1 MASSSRNQTKFTSK
15 LHGKKALILGGT
27 SGIGFAVAE
36 GALEFGAHVIVSSS
50 TSDKVDNAQK
60 RLKEAYPDYADHV
73 SGKTCDL
80 SNPETLEANLR
91 ALLDFA
97 GKSINHI
104 IHTAGDRLRI
114 TPVRDVTAEI
124 LQTTSIVRFTSC
136 LILAKLAP
144 EYLAAGP
151 ESSISLTGGVNSI
164 RPGPNWTINAAYGSG
179 KEGMVRGLAIDLKPT
194 RVNVVS
200 PGAIE
205 TELWGSISNEAKDFY
220 RKATTTG
227 TVGKP
232 EDTAEAYLYCMRD
245 SFVTGSVIS
254 TEGGRILV

>member
-1 MASSSRNQTKFTSK
+1 LQNLLYLLANNMASSSRNQTKFTSK
-15 LHGKKALILGGT
+15 LHGKKVLILGGT

-50 TSDKVDNAQK
+50 TSDKVENAQK
-60 RLKEAYPDYADHV
+60 RLKEAYPDYADRV

-104 IHTAGDRLRI
+104 IHTAGDRLKI

-136 LILAKLAP
+136 RQACSGVP
-144 EYLAAGP
+144 RRW
-151 ESSISLTGGVNSI
+151 TGVVHHPYWGRQFYPPGSQLDYKCRI
-164 RPGPNWTINAAYGSG
+164 RL
-179 KEGMVRGLAIDLKPT
+179 R
-194 RVNVVS
+194 
-200 PGAIE
+200 
-205 TELWGSISNEAKDFY
+205 
-220 RKATTTG
+220 
-227 TVGKP
+227 
-232 EDTAEAYLYCMRD
+232 
-245 SFVTGSVIS
+245 
-254 TEGGRILV
+254 